1 MPHVR
6 TAHRDRRTPALT
18 TLPSAVSS
26 DELLDELTSIKG
38 RDRSRM
44 FRAWHECGVSVVQLS
59 AANLLEVD
67 GPMSMGRLA
76 ESLGISVASAT
87 GVVDRMEERNLV
99 VRRHDVG
106 DRRLVIVHAAE
117 GTDGA
122 VPDDGADAPGAP
134 LGPARPTVRGRAE
147 WLPDRP
153 ACPACRP
160 RADGGGD
167 RETRDRLCLRT
178 YLRALP
184 RARSSSCS

>member
-1 MPHVR
+1 MTLNVHAAR
-6 TAHRDRRTPALT
+6 EEADRDPNGDSAQRRL
-18 TLPSAVSS
+18 V

-67 GPMSMGRLA
+67 GPMPMGRLA

-106 DRRLVIVHAAE
+106 DRRLVVVHAAE
-117 GTDGA
+117 GTEE
-122 VPDDGADAPGAP
+122 
-134 LGPARPTVRGRAE
+134 LFRTMEQMR
-147 WLPDRP
+147 
-153 ACPACRP
+153 
-160 RADGGGD
+160 
-167 RETRDRLCLRT
+167 REHLSVLLEQLSKDELSGFLTG
-178 YLRALP
+178 LRAL
-184 RARSSSCS
+184 RAARERAEATRS